1 MSSKSRKPA
10 KRRVAGSP
18 SRRHQGRVTV
28 RADPDDV
35 RPPGRPAPE
44 ESSRYTPRR
53 KTFRIRP
60 TGHKVAGW
68 SLVAVGVVVAVLNDV
83 AFFGPEPLPGGHS
96 ELYLVLGV
104 AIAAY
109 GTWWLGLFD
118 RPT

>member
-1 MSSKSRKPA
+1 MSSKNRKVS
-10 KRRVAGSP
+10 KRRVPGPP
-18 SRRHQGRVTV
+18 SRQHKGRVTV
-28 RADPDDV
+28 RADPDTP
-35 RPPGRPAPE
+35 RTPE
-44 ESSRYTPRR
+44 RANPEASSRYTPRR
-53 KTFRIRP
+53 PTFRIRP

-68 SLVAVGVVVAVLNDV
+68 SLVAAGIAVAVLNDV

-118 RPT
+118 RPS